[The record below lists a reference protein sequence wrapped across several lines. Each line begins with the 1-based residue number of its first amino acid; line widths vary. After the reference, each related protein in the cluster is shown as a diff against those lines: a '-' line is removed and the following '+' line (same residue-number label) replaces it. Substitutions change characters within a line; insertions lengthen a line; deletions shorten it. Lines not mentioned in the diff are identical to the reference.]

1 MFIYK
6 EKEVIIRIKEL
17 TKKHNISVNKLAE
30 LSDIDPSTLHKFTN
44 GKRQRV
50 QLSHIQKI
58 EETLDV
64 TNMNEI
70 IEIRNIEQ
78 KNGT

>member
-1 MFIYK
+1 M
-6 EKEVIIRIKEL
+6 
-17 TKKHNISVNKLAE
+17 NKLAE
-30 LSDIDPSTLHKFTN
+30 LSDIDPSTLHKLAN

-50 QLSHIQKI
+50 QLSHVQKI
-58 EETLDV
+58 AETLDV

-78 KNGT
+78 KNDT